1 MNLCP
6 NNISLTTVQ
15 LRKTAKEPNMRNV
28 HRTVPNKERNQM
40 QQVMKIQS
48 RRTGEAKSCYQ
59 PDSNARDNCASDT
72 NAHRMQQHV
81 NDCQLNGWSF
91 VKHMIVLY
99 QEQ

>member
-28 HRTVPNKERNQM
+28 HCTVPNKERNQM

-48 RRTGEAKSCYQ
+48 RRTGEAKFCYQ
-59 PDSNARDNCASDT
+59 PDSNARDNCTSDT
-72 NAHRMQQHV
+72 NVNCMQY
-81 NDCQLNGWSF
+81 
-91 VKHMIVLY
+91 M
-99 QEQ
+99 